1 MRLRPKSR
9 FTLSICPST
18 AAIIAALAITAG
30 ARHARASNDPD
41 AAGEDKKTPPSA
53 KAESS
58 PEGQGQ
64 GDDGE
69 GRSKPVAPAA
79 PDVSPGPI
87 ERLPSSAYPEPVTR
101 GLYGGSMWMT
111 FHGLQWPYFPR
122 TGVGFSGYAWLDS
135 DYEKITR
142 GDPSQPGVKEF
153 LQQGRALLRITPT
166 YTSGDWF
173 VQAQAELVA
182 NKDQTIGQPNQ
193 GDVDDLWVRTG
204 QWKSWDLTV
213 GRYEAFEVYHLG
225 MGLDLNTE
233 ERIGAYDQNSQPPG
247 LYGASFLY
255 YRPAALGN
263 VALHLY
269 PGQMWRIELLGQM
282 GNDGG
287 LNQLGGRPA
296 LVFDIGWLK
305 IKGAAEYGHGSSSA
319 TGNKT
324 EIKEEGGAGGVQLVL
339 EPYVE
344 FGGNFGYAKFER
356 YDSVGT
362 KNEAGSYTKL
372 SFGGFMNVRIVP
384 DVLLGLGLNDVR
396 QTDLHYDSTSGKYG
410 EFNNL
415 QTFAAL
421 QVLVRKQLFVK
432 LVGAY
437 GKADFEP
444 SYSNMVAHSN
454 EVYSGRLRL
463 MYLF

>member
-1 MRLRPKSR
+1 MRLRPRSG
-9 FTLSICPST
+9 FTLSILN
-18 AAIIAALAITAG
+18 AALATATAFLVTSG
-30 ARHARASNDPD
+30 GRQARA
-41 AAGEDKKTPPSA
+41 AGDDDSATDDKKTPPQEKTASPSDGGGAGSA
-53 KAESS
+53 QA
-58 PEGQGQ
+58 
-64 GDDGE
+64 
-69 GRSKPVAPAA
+69 APA
-79 PDVSPGPI
+79 PSDVSPGPV
-87 ERLPSSAYPEPVTR
+87 ERLPPSAYPEPVTR

-111 FHGLQWPYFPR
+111 FHGLQWPYVPR

-135 DYEKITR
+135 SYEKINR

-153 LQQGRALLRITPT
+153 LQQGRAVLRITPT

-193 GDVDDLWVRTG
+193 GDVDDLWIRTG
-204 QWKSWDLTV
+204 QWHSWDLTV

-233 ERIGAYDQNSQPPG
+233 ERIGAYDQNTQPPG

-255 YRPAALGN
+255 YRPAGLGDI
-263 VALHLY
+263 ALHLY
-269 PGQMWRIELLGQM
+269 VARNLRIELLGQM

-305 IKGAAEYGHGSSSA
+305 VKGAGEYGHGTSTA

-324 EIKEEGGAGGVQLVL
+324 EIKEMGAGGGFQLVF

-356 YDSVGT
+356 FDNVGT

-372 SFGGFMNVRIVP
+372 SYGGFMNVRLVP

-396 QTDLHYDSTSGKYG
+396 QTDYHFDPTTGKYG

-415 QTFAAL
+415 QAFAAL
-421 QVLVRKQLFVK
+421 QVLIRKQLFVK

-437 GKADFEP
+437 GKADFDP
-444 SYSNMVAHSN
+444 SFAGGVAPHSN
-454 EVYSGRLRL
+454 TMYSGRLRL
-463 MYLF
+463 TYLF